1 MIYPIVGSFKS
12 FEDYN
17 RKASQ
22 VSESSFVAGGFQ
34 MSLNML
40 KRATGDVTPTECT
53 AKDLQYSLLIMQ
65 KWIVF
70 WILSSSFQLM
80 EKLLFAKYLI
90 PFYDFTRFM
99 FTLWLIS
106 PLMILHKI
114 DKEFFDY
121 NSEMRKFLELG
132 CGMFFYKILKPTLN
146 GELEVLCNLNLPDLV
161 RKLQNSWIGD
171 LPIVK
176 RILTLLLQYKDFNA
190 KSKSSVFDTFADYT
204 NYSSVKRYIFNDK
217 SGESLSQKNDE
228 PKGSNT
234 TALNLSRMVDD
245 YYIVDKPTPDGVTK
259 RNVSNDEDR
268 KSWIW

>member
-22 VSESSFVAGGFQ
+22 VSESSFAAGGFQ

-53 AKDLQYSLLIMQ
+53 AKELQYSLLLMQ

-70 WILSSSFQLM
+70 WILSCSFQLM

-106 PLMILHKI
+106 PLMISHKI

-132 CGMFFYKILKPTLN
+132 CGLFFYKVLKPTLN
-146 GELEVLCNLNLPDLV
+146 GELEILSNLNLPNSV
-161 RKLQNSWIGD
+161 RKLQSSWIGD

-176 RILTLLLQYKDFNA
+176 KILSFLMQYKDFNT
-190 KSKSSVFDTFADYT
+190 KSNSSVFDTLADYT
-204 NYSSVKRYIFNDK
+204 NYSYVKRYIFNDR
-217 SGESLSQKNDE
+217 SRESLSTKGDE
-228 PKGSNT
+228 ARGHNST
-234 TALNLSRMVDD
+234 TLNLSRIVDD
-245 YYIVDKPTPDGVTK
+245 YYIVDKSTLDGVTK
-259 RNVSNDEDR
+259 RNVSKDEDK